1 MCFYRYKLLL
11 DMLMVI
17 IHSSHTTLFD
27 VTEKDDT
34 GVHVEDIVDKEC
46 LTKEVD
52 MSVKGATPAENCDI
66 SQKKDQETHTVD
78 VSNEFDT

>member
-1 MCFYRYKLLL
+1 
-11 DMLMVI
+11 MVI
-17 IHSSHTTLFD
+17 IHSFNTTLFY
-27 VTEKDDT
+27 VTEMDNT

-52 MSVKGATPAENCDI
+52 MSVKEVKGARSAENCDI
-66 SQKKDQETHTVD
+66 FQKKDQGTHTVD